1 MAVWGWVAVAAL
13 GYLLGG
19 CAIGWKKHWSER
31 GLQALLA
38 VSTGVLLAVA
48 ILGMLP
54 HGLDESPNGIPWV
67 LAGLLA
73 ACGLQRWLGKRKQ
86 EKAAHSPGAMWGALT
101 GMGIHAFFEGVAL
114 GVGFHADARLGLAV
128 LSALVLHKIPEGVAI
143 ASLAVA
149 DGRRKKAMA
158 AVGILAASTA
168 LGTGAALAAA
178 EISAAGIP
186 LLFSAGILLYI
197 AGTELWPAVNRKRGW
212 GGLVWLLSGIL
223 LYGLLGW
230 GSELLAP
237 ADAHSHT
244 HHAVSPPSGASSSHD
259 SHHHAPL
266 EVPGGLPV
274 PSVEM
279 KVEPDA
285 KGGWNIHLS
294 TSHFRFAPERV
305 NGPHRPGEGHA
316 HLYVDDRKIARLYAP
331 WFHLD
336 SLPPGTHTLRVELNS
351 NDHRPLTHRGKIIE
365 DTVTL
370 SVR

>member
-1 MAVWGWVAVAAL
+1 MAVWGWVAVSAL

-19 CAIGWKKHWSER
+19 CAIWWKKHWSQQ

-54 HGLDESPNGIPWV
+54 HGLAESPNGIPWV

-73 ACGLQRWLGKRKQ
+73 ACGLQRWLGRR
-86 EKAAHSPGAMWGALT
+86 EKEKIHAPGAMWGALT

-168 LGTGAALAAA
+168 LGTGTALVVA

-186 LLFSAGILLYI
+186 LLLSAGILLYI
-197 AGTELWPAVNRKRGW
+197 AGTELWPAVNRRRGW
-212 GGLVWLLSGIL
+212 GGMGWLLSGIL

-230 GSELLAP
+230 GSGLLAP

-244 HHAVSPPSGASSSHD
+244 HHTASPSSGSASHSE

-266 EVPGGLPV
+266 EVPEGLPA
-274 PSVEM
+274 PAVEM

-285 KGGWNIHLS
+285 KGGWNIHVS

-305 NGPHRPGEGHA
+305 NGDPRPREGHA
-316 HLYVDDRKIARLYAP
+316 HLYVDDRKVARLYGP

-336 SLPPGTHTLRVELNS
+336 SLPSGTHTLRVELNS
-351 NDHRPLTHRGKIIE
+351 NDHRPLTHRGKKIE
-365 DTVTL
+365 DSVTL
-370 SVR
+370 SVQ

>member
-1 MAVWGWVAVAAL
+1 MAVWGWVAISAL
-13 GYLLGG
+13 GYILGG
-19 CAIGWKKHWSER
+19 CVIWWRKHWSEQ

-38 VSTGVLLAVA
+38 ISTGVLLAVA

-54 HGLDESPNGIPWV
+54 HGLADSPNGIPWV

-73 ACGLQRWLGKRKQ
+73 AYGLQRWLGKR
-86 EKAAHSPGAMWGALT
+86 EKGKAHSPGAMWGALT

-114 GVGFHADARLGLAV
+114 GVGFYTDTRLGLAV

-149 DGRRKKAMA
+149 DGRRKSAMA
-158 AVGILAASTA
+158 AVGILAFSTA
-168 LGTGAALAAA
+168 LGAGAALVMT
-178 EISAAGIP
+178 EISAAGVP

-212 GGLVWLLSGIL
+212 GGMGWLLSGIL

-237 ADAHSHT
+237 ADAHPHT
-244 HHAVSPPSGASSSHD
+244 HHTASVSSGSASHSDSYHHD
-259 SHHHAPL
+259 PV
-266 EVPGGLPV
+266 EVSEGVPV
-274 PSVEM
+274 PAVEM
-279 KVEPDA
+279 KVKPDA
-285 KGGWNIHLS
+285 KGGWNIHIS

-305 NGPHRPGEGHA
+305 NAGHRPGEGHA
-316 HLYVDDRKIARLYAP
+316 HLYVDNRKVARLYGP

-336 SLPPGTHTLRVELNS
+336 SLPSGTHTLRVELNS
-351 NDHRPLTHRGKIIE
+351 NDHRPLMHQGKKIE
-365 DTVTL
+365 DSVTL
-370 SVR
+370 SVQ

>member
-13 GYLLGG
+13 GYVLGG
-19 CAIGWKKHWSER
+19 CVIWWKRQWSER

-38 VSTGVLLAVA
+38 VSTGVLLGVA

-54 HGLDESPNGIPWV
+54 HGLAESPDGIAWV

-73 ACGLQRWLGKRKQ
+73 AYGLQRWLRLRKS
-86 EKAAHSPGAMWGALT
+86 EPAPSHSAMWGALS

-114 GVGFHADARLGLAV
+114 GVGFHTDARLGLAV

-149 DGRRKKAMA
+149 DGRRKKAMT

-168 LGTGAALAAA
+168 LGTGAALAVA

-197 AGTELWPAVNRKRGW
+197 AGTELWPAVNRRPSW
-212 GGLVWLLSGIL
+212 GGMGWLLSGIL

-244 HHAVSPPSGASSSHD
+244 HHAASPSSGSAHPSD
-259 SHHHAPL
+259 SHHHAPV
-266 EVPGGLPV
+266 EVPEGLPV
-274 PSVEM
+274 PAVEM

-285 KGGWNIHLS
+285 KGGWNIHVS
-294 TSHFRFAPERV
+294 TTHFRFAPERV
-305 NGPHRPGEGHA
+305 NGDPRPGEGHA
-316 HLYVDDRKIARLYAP
+316 HLYVDDRKVARLYAP

-370 SVR
+370 SVQ